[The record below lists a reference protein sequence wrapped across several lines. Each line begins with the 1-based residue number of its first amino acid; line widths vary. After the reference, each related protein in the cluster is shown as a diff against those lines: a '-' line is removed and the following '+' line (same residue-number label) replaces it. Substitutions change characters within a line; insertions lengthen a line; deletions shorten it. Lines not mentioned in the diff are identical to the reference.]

1 MGKFT
6 PICTHVFQI
15 VFRSDTENV
24 CIFIF
29 FIVCFIGAKATQCS
43 YLGAEG
49 VRQENSGCLQTDS
62 FTILISSGEMTM
74 VSLTIL
80 NNVPS
85 DRLDL

>member
-1 MGKFT
+1 MY
-6 PICTHVFQI
+6 V
-15 VFRSDTENV
+15 SSL
-24 CIFIF
+24 F

-49 VRQENSGCLQTDS
+49 VSQENSGCQQTDS
-62 FTILISSGEMTM
+62 FTVLIFSGETTM
-74 VSLTIL
+74 VSLTIP